1 LTNDLKNIYFHQ
13 NFDNFVNNPQKIKDS
28 KGGLRQLDFTA
39 FFQKNLRRFNMTQAV
54 KTEQPVVITQTM
66 NHPKESKLRDFLSI
80 LTMNKAAMVGA
91 IIILFYVFIA
101 LFAPLLAPYDPYEI
115 QLENKLIPPS
125 ADHWMGTDD
134 KGRDIL
140 SRILYGSRLSMG
152 IGITAVIF
160 GAFFGIIFGLIAGYY
175 GKWIDSTIMRIM
187 DILLA
192 FPGILLALAIISALG
207 PGLINVTIAVGAYS
221 VPLFARIVRGSTLEV
236 KRLEY
241 IDAIRS
247 LGANDATIIFKHIL
261 PNILSPIIVQGT
273 LRLAT
278 VILSAA
284 GLSFLGLGAQP
295 PSPEWGTMLS
305 AGRDFLFSAPYI
317 AIFPGLAIS
326 ILVLGFNIFG
336 DGLRDAFDPRMKK

>member
-1 LTNDLKNIYFHQ
+1 MSIE
-13 NFDNFVNNPQKIKDS
+13 
-28 KGGLRQLDFTA
+28 
-39 FFQKNLRRFNMTQAV
+39 V
-54 KTEQPVVITQTM
+54 KTEQPMVVTQTVSS
-66 NHPKESKLRDFLSI
+66 PKESILKDFLSI
-80 LTMNKAAMVGA
+80 LMINKAAMAGA
-91 IIILFYVFIA
+91 IIILFYIFIA
-101 LFAPLLAPYDPYEI
+101 IFAPLLAPYSPYEI
-115 QLENKLIPPS
+115 NLENKLIPPS

-140 SRILYGSRLSMG
+140 SRILYGARLSMG
-152 IGITAVIF
+152 VGFAAVIF

-175 GKWIDSTIMRIM
+175 GKWIDSIIMRMM
-187 DILLA
+187 DVMLA
-192 FPGILLALAIISALG
+192 FPGILLALAIIAALG
-207 PGLINVTIAVGAYS
+207 PSLINVTIAVGAFS

-247 LGANDATIIFKHIL
+247 LGASDLTIIFKHVF

-278 VILSAA
+278 AILSAA

-305 AGRDFLFSAPYI
+305 SGRDFLFSAPYI
-317 AIFPGLAIS
+317 ALFPGLAIS

>member
-1 LTNDLKNIYFHQ
+1 
-13 NFDNFVNNPQKIKDS
+13 
-28 KGGLRQLDFTA
+28 
-39 FFQKNLRRFNMTQAV
+39 MTVQV
-54 KTEQPVVITQTM
+54 KTEQPNIAAKTLIS
-66 NHPKESKLRDFLSI
+66 PKESRIKDFLSI
-80 LTMNKAAMVGA
+80 MIQNKAALVGA
-91 IIILFYVFIA
+91 IIILVYILMAV
-101 LFAPLLAPYDPYEI
+101 FAPLLAPYSPYEI
-115 QLENKLIPPS
+115 DLENKLTPPS
-125 ADHWMGTDD
+125 PDHWMGTDD

-152 IGITAVIF
+152 VGFAAVLF
-160 GAFFGIIFGLIAGYY
+160 GAFFGIIFGLVAGYY
-175 GKWIDSTIMRIM
+175 GKWVDTIIMRMM
-187 DILLA
+187 DVMLA
-192 FPGILLALAIISALG
+192 FPGILLALAIIAALG
-207 PGLINVTIAVGAYS
+207 PSLINVTIAVGAFS

-247 LGANDATIIFKHIL
+247 LGANDLVIIFKHIF

-278 VILSAA
+278 AILSAA

-305 AGRDFLFSAPYI
+305 SGRDFLFSAPYI
-317 AIFPGLAIS
+317 ALFPGLAIS

>member
-1 LTNDLKNIYFHQ
+1 MSVE
-13 NFDNFVNNPQKIKDS
+13 VN
-28 KGGLRQLDFTA
+28 
-39 FFQKNLRRFNMTQAV
+39 
-54 KTEQPVVITQTM
+54 TEKPIVITQTI
-66 NHPKESKLRDFLSI
+66 NLPKRSKLKDFLSI
-80 LTMNKAAMVGA
+80 LMVNKAAMVGA
-91 IIILFYVFIA
+91 IIILFYILIG
-101 LFAPLLAPYDPYEI
+101 LFAPLLAPYNPYEI
-115 QLENKLIPPS
+115 VLEDKLLPPS
-125 ADHWMGTDD
+125 GDHWMGTDD

-152 IGITAVIF
+152 VGFAAVAF
-160 GAFFGIIFGLIAGYY
+160 GSFFGIILGLVAGYY
-175 GKWIDSTIMRIM
+175 GKWVDSFIMRMM
-187 DILLA
+187 DVMLA

-207 PGLINVTIAVGAYS
+207 PGLINVTIAVGAFS

-247 LGANDATIIFKHIL
+247 LGANDFTIIFNHIL

-278 VILSAA
+278 AILSAA

-305 AGRDFLFSAPYI
+305 NGRDFLFSAPYI

>member
-1 LTNDLKNIYFHQ
+1 
-13 NFDNFVNNPQKIKDS
+13 
-28 KGGLRQLDFTA
+28 
-39 FFQKNLRRFNMTQAV
+39 MTVQV
-54 KTEQPVVITQTM
+54 KTEQPDIAVKTLISGS
-66 NHPKESKLRDFLSI
+66 KESRIKDFLSI
-80 LTMNKAAMVGA
+80 LMQNKAALAGA
-91 IIILFYVFIA
+91 IIIFVYLLMA
-101 LFAPLLAPYDPYEI
+101 AFAPLLAPYSPYEI
-115 QLENKLIPPS
+115 DLENKLTPPS

-152 IGITAVIF
+152 VGFAAVLF
-160 GAFFGIIFGLIAGYY
+160 GAFFGIIFGLVAGYY
-175 GKWIDSTIMRIM
+175 GKWVDTIIMRMM
-187 DILLA
+187 DVMLA
-192 FPGILLALAIISALG
+192 FPGILLALAIIAALG
-207 PGLINVTIAVGAYS
+207 PSLINVTIAVGAFS

-247 LGANDATIIFKHIL
+247 LGASDFVIISRHIF

-278 VILSAA
+278 AILSAA

-305 AGRDFLFSAPYI
+305 SGRDFLFSAPYI
-317 AIFPGLAIS
+317 ALFPGLAIS

>member
-1 LTNDLKNIYFHQ
+1 
-13 NFDNFVNNPQKIKDS
+13 
-28 KGGLRQLDFTA
+28 
-39 FFQKNLRRFNMTQAV
+39 MTLEA

-66 NHPKESKLRDFLSI
+66 NQPKESKIKDFLSI

-91 IIILFYVFIA
+91 IIILFYIFVA

-115 QLENKLIPPS
+115 NLENKLIPPS
-125 ADHWMGTDD
+125 SDHWMGTDD

-160 GAFFGIIFGLIAGYY
+160 GAFFGIILGLIAGYY

-221 VPLFARIVRGSTLEV
+221 IPLFARIVRGSTLEV

-241 IDAIRS
+241 IDAVRS
-247 LGANDATIIFKHIL
+247 LGANDFTIIFKHIL

-305 AGRDFLFSAPYI
+305 SGRDFLFSAPYI